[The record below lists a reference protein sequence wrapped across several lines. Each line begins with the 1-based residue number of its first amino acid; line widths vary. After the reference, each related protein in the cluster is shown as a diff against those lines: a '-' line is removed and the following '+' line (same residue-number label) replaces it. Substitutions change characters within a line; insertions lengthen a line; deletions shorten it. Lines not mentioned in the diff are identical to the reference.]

1 MTYGEIYND
10 SESQF
15 WEDLAQLIE
24 TEGMSADRIR
34 KRLLFEELEK
44 PDAADF
50 MEDLEAKIGQAQLV
64 YKLVMSKMP
73 AREYTHVEDGEIDES
88 VISS

>member
-1 MTYGEIYND
+1 M
-10 SESQF
+10 
-15 WEDLAQLIE
+15 IE

-50 MEDLEAKIGQAQLV
+50 MEDLEAKIG
-64 YKLVMSKMP
+64 
-73 AREYTHVEDGEIDES
+73 
-88 VISS
+88 